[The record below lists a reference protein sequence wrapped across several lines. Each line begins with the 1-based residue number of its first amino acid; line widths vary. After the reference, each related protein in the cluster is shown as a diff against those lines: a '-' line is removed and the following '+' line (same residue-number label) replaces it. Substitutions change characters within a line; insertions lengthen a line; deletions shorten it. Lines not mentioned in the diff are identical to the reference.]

1 LIIPVLLT
9 GIQVYISL
17 ESIAREPDPDIGIVP
32 ETEPEQESAPR
43 TEEVVP
49 TGTDLGLVYYRDE
62 KTRKRVFD
70 FYTGLTGSE
79 EISRVI
85 LHHADVN
92 DVSVNLAFSVAWIES
107 RYKPTAVNRNS
118 TSIDRGL
125 FQLNNRSFP
134 DLAEHQFWDPEINA
148 QHGLAYLRWCLR
160 EGGNEVVALA
170 MYNAGRTRVHT
181 GGTPKMTLHYI
192 SHVLEYRN
200 RLDTRFN
207 ESFISPPGSRMADTA
222 ADTSS
227 DTPDDGADSDALPDD
242 ENDGAPTPEK
252 KTTLSTVERLTLA
265 ATSVFDR
272 RRDKE

>member
-1 LIIPVLLT
+1 MLLT

-17 ESIAREPDPDIGIVP
+17 ESIAHEPDPTIGVVP
-32 ETEPEQESAPR
+32 KVEPERELETPV
-43 TEEVVP
+43 EEEIP
-49 TGTDLGLVYYRDE
+49 AGTDLGLKYYRDE
-62 KTRKRVFD
+62 ETRGRIFD

-85 LHHADVN
+85 LHHADLN
-92 DVSVNLAFSVAWIES
+92 DIPINLAFSVAWIES

-134 DLAEHQFWDPEINA
+134 ELAEHQFWDPEINA
-148 QHGLAYLRWCLR
+148 RYGLEYLRWCLR

-192 SHVLEYRN
+192 SHVLEYRK

-207 ESFISPPGSRMADTA
+207 ESFLSPPGSRMADTA
-222 ADTSS
+222 S
-227 DTPDDGADSDALPDD
+227 DDPSNVSKDGLESEMLPGEDLDD
-242 ENDGAPTPEK
+242 ETTPEK
-252 KTTLSTVERLTLA
+252 SDTKTVLTTVERLTLA

-272 RRDKE
+272 RREKE